1 MSFRLRPAAR
11 PTRRFIPL
19 TSLVL
24 AACPY
29 VHAGDLPADAV
40 LAGDVPAEAVAA
52 ENPLSAT
59 VSLNTQYIS
68 RGIRQTWGRPAALA
82 SVDYAH
88 PSGWSAGTSVI
99 NVDDRFIE
107 KASVEWDLYGGYSGT
122 AGALGWSALVYLYK
136 YPGARISATNTSF
149 DYGELSAG
157 ISWKTLYARYNYT
170 FTRDF
175 FGIQNARGTGY
186 LDVGADQPLTRSLT
200 LNLHAGDGR
209 VAGSGNDMWNWKD
222 LKAGLT
228 HKLEDGWVVALNY
241 TRAIG
246 NPGVYD
252 RYTTGVPRADGRL
265 AVSNVARRAVVLSLS
280 RKF

>member
-1 MSFRLRPAAR
+1 MSTRFRLAAR
-11 PTRRFIPL
+11 PTRRFVPL
-19 TSLVL
+19 TFLIL
-24 AACPY
+24 AASPC
-29 VHAGDLPADAV
+29 VHAGDLPADAA
-40 LAGDVPAEAVAA
+40 LTAEVPAADD
-52 ENPLSAT
+52 PLSAT
-59 VSLNTQYIS
+59 VSVSSQYVS
-68 RGIRQTWGRPAALA
+68 RGVRQTWGRPAAQA
-82 SVDYAH
+82 SIDYAH

-107 KASVEWDLYGGYSGT
+107 KGSVEWDLYGGYSGT
-122 AGALGWSALVYLYK
+122 AGPVGWSALVYWYK
-136 YPGARISATNTSF
+136 YPGARISATDTSF

-157 ISWKTLYARYNYT
+157 VSWKSLYARYNYT

-186 LDVGADQPLTRSLT
+186 LDVGADHPITRSLT

-209 VAGSGNDMWNWKD
+209 VAGSGNGIWDWKD
-222 LKAGLT
+222 LKAGFT
-228 HKLEDGWVVALNY
+228 RKLEDGWVVALNY

-246 NPGVYD
+246 ATGVYD
-252 RYTTGVPRADGRL
+252 RYTSGVPRPDGRL